1 MRLSPLRSIA
11 LAALSGTMACSA
23 LLDTDALKTEGQGD
37 AGRRDRGVSDG
48 RARDRGV
55 TPDSSVRVD
64 VGVVPQA
71 ALSLTAASGAVL
83 TQMNVTGPA
92 PGTSTAIVF
101 TLRNT
106 GTAATAG
113 VPLPSLTN
121 LTNFEVSANACGAA
135 LAPNA
140 SCTFSVRPKA
150 TANGS
155 YNATL
160 RVSSGT
166 VSSNSL
172 SLAGAA
178 SGFLVPPVLE
188 LTAGSG
194 AVLTA
199 MNVTAPGP
207 GTPITFTVRNTGAT
221 AMSAAVTITLS
232 TTTNFEIPAAN
243 NNCTAA
249 LAAGATCTFQVRPKA
264 TADGP
269 YEASLTVA
277 VGASASN
284 GLTLSGTASGFAPAL
299 TLTPSADQ
307 TGMNVTPAANPG
319 AAVTFTVTNTG
330 GTPTTVLPTVVLST
344 TTNFEV
350 ATGSTCTAVLDPAAS
365 CTFSVR
371 PKATADGALSGT
383 VRVTAGTNVVSATV
397 NLRGTASGFAPALSL
412 TPSAAQTGMDVQ
424 SGTPPAVVTFTVTNT
439 GGTPTTVLPTVVLG
453 NPGNFALV
461 ANLCTGVLD
470 AGEACTFGV
479 RPTAT
484 VDGDFS
490 GNVQVTA
497 GEGVASATVDLSG
510 TASGF

>member
-55 TPDSSVRVD
+55 TPDSGARVD
-64 VGVVPQA
+64 AALPAA

-106 GTAATAG
+106 GTAATVG

-121 LTNFEVSANACGAA
+121 LTNFEVSANACAAA

-140 SCTFSVRPKA
+140 SCTFSVKPRA

-166 VSSNSL
+166 VSSNPL
-172 SLAGAA
+172 GLAGAA
-178 SGFLVPPVLE
+178 SGFVVPPVLE
-188 LTAGSG
+188 LTAASG

-199 MNVTAPGP
+199 MNVSAPGP
-207 GTPITFTVRNTGAT
+207 GAPITFTVRNTGAT

-232 TTTNFEIPAAN
+232 NTTNFELPVAT

-249 LAAGATCTFQVRPKA
+249 LAAGASCTFQVRPKA

-307 TGMNVTPAANPG
+307 TGMNVQYGTTPAAV
-319 AAVTFTVTNTG
+319 AFTVRNTG
-330 GTPTTVLPTVVLST
+330 GAPTTVLPTVVLSN

-383 VRVTAGTNVVSATV
+383 VRVTAGTNVVSALV

-412 TPSAAQTGMDVQ
+412 TPSAAQTGMDVT
-424 SGTPPAVVTFTVTNT
+424 GTSPGAAVTFTLTNT
-439 GGTPTTVLPTVVLG
+439 GGTPTTDVPLISLTNASNFGIATGSDTCTAVLA
-453 NPGNFALV
+453 PGAS
-461 ANLCTGVLD
+461 
-470 AGEACTFGV
+470 CTFGV
-479 RPTAT
+479 WPKAT

-490 GNVQVTA
+490 GTVKVTA
-497 GEGVASATVDLSG
+497 GAGVESAEVNLSG